1 MTDKLSTA
9 DLAGGTASRT
19 HTADPS
25 VSTHDPMTE
34 DRDTDF
40 RSDGADR
47 SDSMTSEPAMAS
59 TTKRTSELRNP
70 AATDGADTSAD
81 GAEPLFPSGEV
92 EGFRARWVEVQTG
105 FVDEPRNAVE
115 QADGLVAEMM
125 KRLAQVFA
133 DERGKLEEQWS
144 RGDDISTED
153 LRQALRRYRS
163 FMDRLLSV

>member
-9 DLAGGTASRT
+9 DLAGGAPSAQTTRDSKLDGSNPDASMPVT
-19 HTADPS
+19 S
-25 VSTHDPMTE
+25 GSTPH
-34 DRDTDF
+34 
-40 RSDGADR
+40 
-47 SDSMTSEPAMAS
+47 
-59 TTKRTSELRNP
+59 RTSQLANP
-70 AATDGADTSAD
+70 AATDGAPTSGD
-81 GAEPLFPSGEV
+81 RAEPLFPSGEAD
-92 EGFRARWVEVQTG
+92 GFRSRWVEVQTG

-115 QADGLVAEMM
+115 QADSLVAEMM